1 LTDLTLNPSPDK
13 GAGTSVV
20 FGPNTM
26 ASLVETR
33 AIVFV
38 FARNKTL
45 YIDMRSRILDYAAT
59 GLAGAAAA
67 GYVAFVYYLTQ

>member
-1 LTDLTLNPSPDK
+1 MF
-13 GAGTSVV
+13 GT
-20 FGPNTM
+20 NTM
-26 ASLVETR
+26 ASLTETQ

-38 FARNKTL
+38 FACNKTL
-45 YIDMRSRILDYAAT
+45 YIDMRSRMLDYAAT